1 MRIKTAL
8 VLVVTL
14 TLAACGGGKQKGVVK
29 FKGSTPNTSLAV
41 KRDNR
46 AVSSHCPKCDDP
58 LKIDEVRCPKVKTCG
73 AKVEWDSTYT
83 CGPCGGSGVCQ
94 ACVWMENQKGQCYAC
109 RGEGFI
115 AYQGKTPDC
124 KNCSGKKVCPICA
137 GTQKCDY
144 CKGRKMFDKAE
155 VMALVEKS
163 NPPDG
168 AADPAAKPEA
178 DTKKAEP
185 KKEEP
190 KKEEGKAPE
199 EPKKEEAPK
208 KE

>member
-14 TLAACGGGKQKGVVK
+14 ALAACSGGKQEGVVR
-29 FKGSTPNTSLAV
+29 FKGSTPNTSLQV

-58 LKIDEVRCPKVKTCG
+58 LKIDEVKCPKVKTCG
-73 AKVEWDSTYT
+73 AKVVWKESYA
-83 CGPCGGSGVCQ
+83 CAPCGASGVCQ

-124 KNCSGKKVCPICA
+124 KNCSGKKVCPICT

-144 CKGRKMFDKAE
+144 CKGRKEFSKAE

-163 NPPDG
+163 NPSDE
-168 AADPAAKPEA
+168 AADPATKPADPNAKPEA
-178 DTKKAEP
+178 ET
-185 KKEEP
+185 